1 MRSLLF
7 VPASD
12 RRKLDKGLA
21 SGADVIIVD
30 LEDSVAADAKVE
42 GRAIMSEFVAAHAGA
57 AERPRLHVRINGF
70 STGLADLDLDAA
82 VAAGADGIMLPKA
95 AGGQDVTRLDAKIA
109 VAEAIH
115 GSPDGRTRIV
125 AIATETA
132 HAVFQAGT
140 YRGASH
146 RLAGLAWG
154 AEDLS
159 ADLGATATRGA
170 DGQFLDTFRLA
181 RTLTLLG
188 AVAAEVVPIDG
199 VYTDFRDLDGLR
211 AECEAA
217 ARDGFTAKMAIHPA
231 QVPIINEIFAPS
243 PAALAKARQII
254 ALFDADADALT
265 LLAALE
271 AFDPGLDWTQV
282 GFRKVEDE
290 DWERAWLDQ
299 FQPMR
304 FGARTFIVP
313 WNHDVPSDAGDD
325 AAIVRLDPGLAFGS
339 GTHPTTALC
348 LRWLDALAAD
358 GLLEGRHVLDFGCG
372 SGILALAALKLGAAK
387 AVGVDNDPQA
397 LLASADNAQ
406 RNAVDADFSVHLP
419 DDEPVTTYPVVVANI
434 LASALDALAERLAA
448 RVAPGG
454 RIALS
459 GILKGQEDE
468 LLARYAPWFDALS
481 ATRDGDWMR
490 IDGIRR

>member
-1 MRSLLF
+1 MPYLELSLRCTE
-7 VPASD
+7 VEQPRYETA
-12 RRKLDKGLA
+12 
-21 SGADVIIVD
+21 
-30 LEDSVAADAKVE
+30 LEDVGALSVTLLDADADTGNE
-42 GRAIMSEFVAAHAGA
+42 RAILEPGV
-57 AERPRLHVRINGF
+57 
-70 STGLADLDLDAA
+70 
-82 VAAGADGIMLPKA
+82 
-95 AGGQDVTRLDAKIA
+95 GQTPLWK
-109 VAEAIH
+109 
-115 GSPDGRTRIV
+115 
-125 AIATETA
+125 
-132 HAVFQAGT
+132 
-140 YRGASH
+140 
-146 RLAGLAWG
+146 
-154 AEDLS
+154 
-159 ADLGATATRGA
+159 
-170 DGQFLDTFRLA
+170 
-181 RTLTLLG
+181 TLVLT
-188 AVAAEVVPIDG
+188 
-199 VYTDFRDLDGLR
+199 
-211 AECEAA
+211 
-217 ARDGFTAKMAIHPA
+217 
-231 QVPIINEIFAPS
+231 
-243 PAALAKARQII
+243 

-313 WNHDVPSDAGDD
+313 WNHDVPSEAGDD

-348 LRWLDALAAD
+348 LRWLDALAAE
-358 GLLEGRHVLDFGCG
+358 GLLRGRRVLDFGCG

-406 RNAVDADFSVHLP
+406 RNAVDADFSVYLP

-459 GILKGQEDE
+459 GILQGQEDE
-468 LLARYAPWFDALS
+468 LLVRYAPWFDALS
-481 ATRDGDWMR
+481 ATRDGDWVR